1 VQGELAPV
9 VLMFVEAVVVAL
21 VWSFQVWPI
30 VASFPTSLDPVVVEL
45 SLMHKMDLLVLKWK
59 ATFQ

>member
-1 VQGELAPV
+1 
-9 VLMFVEAVVVAL
+9 MFVEAVVVAN
-21 VWSFQVWPI
+21 VT
-30 VASFPTSLDPVVVEL
+30 SFPTCLDSVVVEL